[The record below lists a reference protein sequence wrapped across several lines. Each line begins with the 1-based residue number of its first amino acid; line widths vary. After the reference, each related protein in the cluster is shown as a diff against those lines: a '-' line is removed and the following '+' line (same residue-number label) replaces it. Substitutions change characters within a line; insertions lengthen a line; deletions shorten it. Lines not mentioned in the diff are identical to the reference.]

1 MGNAETVSYIMGFVA
16 LGIGLF
22 FGGGIFLLY
31 KSVKKTIKNDK
42 NIQQGIKKLAE
53 QHRGEYEETL
63 NKINKLR

>member
-1 MGNAETVSYIMGFVA
+1 MNNAETASYIMGFVA

-22 FGGGIFLLY
+22 FSGGMFLLY
-31 KSVKKTIKNDK
+31 RGVKKTIKNNK

-63 NKINKLR
+63 NKINKLH